1 MTFVQ
6 PEPLIAGV
14 TPISKLLSKS
24 DGRLFWYD
32 GVVQE
37 VKGGRC
43 TVLYDDGVVE
53 VLNAFEAGSGTIHF
67 RALNS
72 VQLVEIAF
80 DELAEILGAAK
91 NMERSVLEDCVA
103 RWADEIK
110 DAVLWDIHWKSIP
123 C

>member
-1 MTFVQ
+1 MTFIQ

-24 DGRLFWYD
+24 DGRFSWYD

-37 VKGGRC
+37 VKGDRC
-43 TVLYDDGVVE
+43 TVLYDDGVFE
-53 VLNAFEAGSGTIHF
+53 VLNAFEAGLGAIHF
-67 RALNS
+67 RALNA

-91 NMERSVLEDCVA
+91 NTERSVLKDRVA
-103 RWADEIK
+103 RWADEIE
-110 DAVLWDIHWKSIP
+110 DAVFDA
-123 C
+123 